1 MLIPEDR
8 IRAAILSPI
17 GAVRSH
23 ALAFWRGEHRMDPSV
38 MPIAIEATGKYGHAE
53 SFGLLR
59 AADHLAQTPETID
72 WLMEELEQPLDLEE
86 IDEDNYRFAVALVLI
101 RADPPLLVPRHRD
114 ILRLPLFPAQLAET
128 LDRRVR
134 FSLLEWPA
142 LWQELEEYGGRLM
155 TQETLTMK
163 DLRFSGDLVEAL
175 GRRREGADHVMR
187 AINMKVPASKREL
200 AECVLPELLHIAGKM
215 KLRSAIPHL
224 LFYIATDEDADAFLD
239 ACIFGLSDI
248 GLDKVV
254 ESVAMAW
261 QTSSSDT
268 RGAFCDVLDNI
279 RSECSFRWSM
289 RLLEEDNDLDVAV
302 RLGAVVL
309 DQFQTDGVSAAR
321 EVALLASQEIAPDP
335 DDWMWREVRDLRY
348 DLVIMSHIAGVEF
361 PELAEWQSEAEQ
373 DNYGWFSR
381 APMRIAENF

>member
-1 MLIPEDR
+1 MLISEDR

-17 GAVRSH
+17 GAVRSR
-23 ALAFWRGEHRMDPSV
+23 ALKFWRGEHRMDPSV
-38 MPIAIEATGKYGHAE
+38 MPIVIQATRKYGHAE

-72 WLMEELEQPLDLEE
+72 WLIQELEQPLDLEE
-86 IDEDNYRFAVALVLI
+86 IDEDNYRFAVALILI
-101 RADPPLLVPRHRD
+101 HADPPLLVPRHRA
-114 ILRLPLFPAQLAET
+114 IHRLSLFPAQLAET

-142 LWQELEEYGGRLM
+142 LWQEMEEFGQRLM
-155 TQETLTMK
+155 TQETLTGH

-175 GRRREGADHVMR
+175 GRHREGADQVMR

-200 AECVLPELLHIAGKM
+200 TECVLPELLRIASKM

-224 LFYIATDEDADAFLD
+224 LFNIATDEDADALLD

-261 QTSSSDT
+261 RTSSSDT
-268 RGAFCDVLDNI
+268 RGAFCDVLGNI
-279 RSECSFRWSM
+279 RSECSFQWSV

-309 DQFQTDGVSAAR
+309 GQFQTEGVSTAR
-321 EVALLASQEIAPDP
+321 EVALRASQEIAPDP
-335 DDWMWREVRDLRY
+335 NDWMWREVRDLRY

-373 DNYGWFSR
+373 DNYGWFSS
-381 APMRIAENF
+381 APVRIAENF